1 MKITGF
7 ILFVFIAASM
17 PFCRMCAQSIKDSY
31 VINNNNDTIKC
42 EIKVLF
48 FGSIKYK
55 PLSAS
60 NNKYILASPSDIKEY
75 HIAGNANS
83 YVAIALADE
92 GKIGYISILEKGR
105 INLYEKI
112 TSNENGYSQISS
124 ILTRWY
130 VSKDYAPL
138 QKLKST
144 TVYNGGAQDDQTISK
159 KSKEYFLELIADDG
173 PLFEKF
179 RAETDFSYSKL
190 QYYVHQYNLDK
201 LN

>member
-1 MKITGF
+1 MKTSRLLLIAVIFLTMP
-7 ILFVFIAASM
+7 ICRLF
-17 PFCRMCAQSIKDSY
+17 AQNINESY

-48 FGSIKYK
+48 FGSVKYK

-60 NNKYILASPSDIKEY
+60 NNKYILASPSAIKEY

-83 YVAIALADE
+83 FVAIALADE

-105 INLYEKI
+105 INLYQKI

-124 ILTRWY
+124 IFTRWY

-144 TVYNGGAQDDQTISK
+144 TVYNGGAQDDQTITK